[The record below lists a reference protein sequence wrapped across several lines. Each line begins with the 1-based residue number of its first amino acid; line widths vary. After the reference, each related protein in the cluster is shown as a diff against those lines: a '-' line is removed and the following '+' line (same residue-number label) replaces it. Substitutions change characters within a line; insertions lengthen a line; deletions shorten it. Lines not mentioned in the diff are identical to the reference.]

1 MGFFRKHRRRSSVKN
16 CIQVFS
22 NPAEGAN
29 SKKERDRVSSEM
41 FVAHIKLFG
50 PSTDKDYNS
59 GLHPST
65 RGETKVD
72 RAFK

>member
-1 MGFFRKHRRRSSVKN
+1 L
-16 CIQVFS
+16 S

-29 SKKERDRVSSEM
+29 SKKGRDRVSSKM